1 MKSYDKA
8 VDEFKNKTKL
18 TSCDMDILMV
28 AAALQTIRWAFIS
41 NDKFR
46 FDKAREA
53 DKFFEKTGKTLENLP
68 FVPATIPKLLSDHT
82 VPYDAIKHSER
93 FDRIYPNEK
102 IVSGTNHRYKTLGH
116 DPLADLIFGTANIA
130 TNTLTVNDF
139 SKIFPSYHVVEQKI
153 DRKTDIFHILKWTGE
168 LMMNEPEVVGGAFA
182 KQIVHFGTDAF
193 TTQGLPIP
201 VINVISP
208 ETSEFLIGSKPGK
221 PSKQIDTYSVTRGAM
236 LAIFINKIVEMC
248 HRMYF
253 DKNSDDERLYEVR
266 TRKILTYSNTMS
278 SILNVG
284 YVGVTGNFKKLD
296 LGGIFVTLWRILN
309 DRKEIEKIRWEFIQK
324 TLDGELKKEEDEV
337 NQRLAKFGFKI

>member
-46 FDKAREA
+46 FDKANDA
-53 DKFFEKTGKTLENLP
+53 DNFFKKTGKTLENLP

-116 DPLADLIFGTANIA
+116 DPLAGLIFGTANIA

-139 SKIFPSYHVVEQKI
+139 SKIFPSYHVLDQKI
-153 DRKTDIFHILKWTGE
+153 NGKTDIFHILK
-168 LMMNEPEVVGGAFA
+168 
-182 KQIVHFGTDAF
+182 
-193 TTQGLPIP
+193 
-201 VINVISP
+201 
-208 ETSEFLIGSKPGK
+208 
-221 PSKQIDTYSVTRGAM
+221 
-236 LAIFINKIVEMC
+236 
-248 HRMYF
+248 
-253 DKNSDDERLYEVR
+253 
-266 TRKILTYSNTMS
+266 
-278 SILNVG
+278 
-284 YVGVTGNFKKLD
+284 
-296 LGGIFVTLWRILN
+296 
-309 DRKEIEKIRWEFIQK
+309 
-324 TLDGELKKEEDEV
+324 
-337 NQRLAKFGFKI
+337 